1 MALLSATKERIEQ
14 LTNKL
19 TILQSEGKYVEA
31 SKIKYVLIPEL
42 QKTLKSLEEKID
54 KGNRM
59 VKEIVDAEQVASI
72 VSK

>member
-1 MALLSATKERIEQ
+1 
-14 LTNKL
+14 
-19 TILQSEGKYVEA
+19 A

-42 QKTLKSLEEKID
+42 QKTLKNLEEKID